1 MDRRQINSLSGID
14 IPSLDSEDIRFMY
27 GTGVSKSNGFGRYKK
42 RSLRKG
48 VQTQIGD
55 IREDLWYQLAEQ
67 VNGLH
72 GEARLLEAL
81 EVWCREEMH
90 YPRYGFDLHKE
101 ALELHS
107 HRIFDSEG

>member
-1 MDRRQINSLSGID
+1 
-14 IPSLDSEDIRFMY
+14 MY
-27 GTGVSKSNGFGRYKK
+27 GTGVSESDGFGRHKK
-42 RSLRKG
+42 RSFRKE
-48 VQTQIGD
+48 VQTKSGD
-55 IREDLWYQLAEQ
+55 IREHLWYQLTDP
-67 VNGLH
+67 VIGLH

>member
-14 IPSLDSEDIRFMY
+14 IPSLDFEDIRFMY
-27 GTGVSKSNGFGRYKK
+27 GTGVSESDGFGRYKK

-55 IREDLWYQLAEQ
+55 IWYQLAEQ
-67 VNGLH
+67 VIGQH
-72 GEARLLEAL
+72 GEKWLLEAL